1 MEENKE
7 IFQGKTIS
15 DLAKEVYE
23 KHKEQDITIKQRIEQ
38 LADMIESPGDA
49 IVIVPMLKGYV
60 DSSLK
65 NDEVLMKMLQIFQK
79 QEEKKAAVEAADG
92 LLTEKDIEQL
102 FSEVSNYTVSN
113 NTETQEP
120 KQITE
125 GEDNNG

>member
-1 MEENKE
+1 MEETKE

-23 KHKEQDITIKQRIEQ
+23 KHKEQDSTIKQRIEQ
-38 LADMIESPGDA
+38 LAEMIESPGDA

-113 NTETQEP
+113 NEP

>member
-1 MEENKE
+1 MEEAKE
-7 IFQGKTIS
+7 IFQGKTVS
-15 DLAKEVYE
+15 DLAKEIYE
-23 KHKEQDITIKQRIEQ
+23 KHKEQDSTIKTRIEQ

-79 QEEKKAAVEAADG
+79 QEEKKASGETENG

-102 FSEVSNYTVSN
+102 FSEVSTYTVSD
-113 NTETQEP
+113 TSP

-125 GEDNNG
+125 QGENNGK

>member
-1 MEENKE
+1 MDQPKE
-7 IFQGKTIS
+7 IFEGKTVS
-15 DLAKEVYE
+15 DLAKEIYE
-23 KHKEQDITIKQRIEQ
+23 KHKEQDVTIKSRIEQ
-38 LADMIESPGDA
+38 LAEMIESPGDA

-79 QEEKKAAVEAADG
+79 QEEKKIAAETESG

-102 FSEVSNYTVSN
+102 FSEVSNYTVSAQ
-113 NTETQEP
+113 ET

-125 GEDNNG
+125 GENDA

>member
-1 MEENKE
+1 MEQPKE
-7 IFQGKTIS
+7 IFQGKTVS
-15 DLAKEVYE
+15 DLAKEIYE
-23 KHKEQDITIKQRIEQ
+23 KHKEQDSTIRSRIEQ
-38 LADMIESPGDA
+38 LAEMIESPGDA

-79 QEEKKAAVEAADG
+79 QEDKKASIEADNG

-102 FSEVSNYTVSN
+102 FSEVSNYTVSA
-113 NTETQEP
+113 QEP

-125 GEDNNG
+125 GEENAE

>member
-23 KHKEQDITIKQRIEQ
+23 KHKEQDSAIKQRIEQ

-125 GEDNNG
+125 GEESNG

>member
-1 MEENKE
+1 MEESKE
-7 IFQGKTIS
+7 IFQGKTVS
-15 DLAKEVYE
+15 DLAKEIYE
-23 KHKEQDITIKQRIEQ
+23 KHKEQDSTIKNRMEQ
-38 LADMIESPGDA
+38 LSQMIESPGDA

-65 NDEVLMKMLQIFQK
+65 NDEVLMKMLNIFQK
-79 QEEKKAAVEAADG
+79 QDEKKASAETNDG

-113 NTETQEP
+113 TPP

-125 GEDNNG
+125 GEQENG